1 MAFLIP
7 LYADSAA
14 ATVACTATTQN
25 IEVNARKIT
34 LNVDSGVTAVATLN
48 DVPAGII
55 FTLVAGTIAGGATIT
70 VTYNIEPTAGEFV
83 FDDTGETVTL
93 MSLGEND
100 FEVLETTDGV
110 VFVDKTTSES

>member
-7 LYADSAA
+7 LYADKAED
-14 ATVACTATTQN
+14 TVSCTATTQN
-25 IEVNARKIT
+25 IEVSARKIT
-34 LNVDSGVTAVATLN
+34 LDVESGVSAVATLN
-48 DVPAGII
+48 HVPAGII
-55 FTLVAGTIAGGATIT
+55 FTLVAGTIAGGASIT
-70 VTYNIEPTAGEFV
+70 VTYNIEPTAGNFL
-83 FDDTGETVTL
+83 FDSTGEVVTL